1 MKEASKKQ
9 IDYAEKIAKTLNID
23 LPEEKTAYAYWKFI
37 NEHKNDYKWE
47 RSRIFNET
55 YGEEISHVYCESW
68 FC

>member
-9 IDYAEKIAKTLNID
+9 VEYAKKISRTLGID

-37 NEHKNDYKWE
+37 NYNRTKYKWAKIRE
-47 RSRIFNET
+47 FNET
-55 YGEEISHVYCESW
+55 YGEEISHIYPESW